1 MGGLYSKFHSPLEA
15 CAGSVTEI
23 ITGRKRK
30 RDDSDSSDDAY
41 NAMEKSLNTPKR

>member
-15 CAGSVTEI
+15 YGSVTEI

-30 RDDSDSSDDAY
+30 HGDDSDSSDDAY
-41 NAMEKSLNTPKR
+41 NAAEKSLNTPKR